1 MAETAMT
8 AEAGAKVPW
17 HLWVVGIVS
26 LLWNAAGAWTIMS
39 AQSGAPMDMDATE
52 IAYYAA
58 QPAWLVAV
66 VDVVLISATLAALAL
81 LWRSRWAPN
90 LYTLSLAGI
99 GLSTLYELFSG
110 TALLLRD
117 QGWLILFC
125 VTTGLAIFQ
134 LLYAVAMRRRGA
146 LR

>member
-1 MAETAMT
+1 MAEMAM
-8 AEAGAKVPW
+8 AGAAPTKAPW

-39 AQSGAPMDMDATE
+39 AQSGAAMDMDATE

-58 QPAWLVAV
+58 QPAWLAAV
-66 VDVVLISATLAALAL
+66 VDVVLISAILAAIAL
-81 LWRSRWAPN
+81 LLRSRWAAN

-99 GLSTLYELFSG
+99 GLSTLYELFAG

-125 VTTGLAIFQ
+125 VTTGLAILQ
-134 LLYAVAMRRRGA
+134 LLYAVAMRKRGV